1 MKNSTKHIISEDFT
15 IDTII
20 NKINKLKIK
29 LLVACNKKKKFLGTI
44 SDGDIRRFIISK
56 NFKNFKNFKAK
67 QIVNKKSF
75 YIIENQKLF
84 KKIPNNIEYLPVLDA
99 NLKFLK
105 IIKNDLKIKKNDYR
119 DKEKIAIILA
129 GGKGKRLR
137 PLTYKIPKPLVIVK
151 KEPNLLRIINLLEQY
166 NFSEIIICTQYKSK
180 QIRSLIINNKF

>member
-1 MKNSTKHIISEDFT
+1 MDFT

-29 LLVACNKKKKFLGTI
+29 LLVVCDKKKKFLGTI

-84 KKIPNNIEYLPVLDA
+84 KKIQLPDPDNFGLRYPHQVSGGQLQRAMTAMAMSSNPELIVFDEPTTALDVTTQVNVLDA
-99 NLKFLK
+99 
-105 IIKNDLKIKKNDYR
+105 IR
-119 DKEKIAIILA
+119 S
-129 GGKGKRLR
+129 
-137 PLTYKIPKPLVIVK
+137 IVK
-151 KEPNLLRIINLLEQY
+151 EYNTNHIKTFSIFKEMVLG
-166 NFSEIIICTQYKSK
+166 KVV
-180 QIRSLIINNKF
+180 

>member
-75 YIIENQKLF
+75 YIIENKKLF

-99 NLKFLK
+99 NWKLKLQTK
-105 IIKNDLKIKKNDYR
+105 TKKSP
-119 DKEKIAIILA
+119 LA
-129 GGKGKRLR
+129 QPRGAESALR
-137 PLTYKIPKPLVIVK
+137 API
-151 KEPNLLRIINLLEQY
+151 LLRGAARVAI
-166 NFSEIIICTQYKSK
+166 F
-180 QIRSLIINNKF
+180 